1 MRVELKQIICS
12 TDFSDFSNYAIPYA
26 TALAREFK
34 SKLYF
39 CHVIDLSSAAVYG
52 EAVLALEEQQ
62 KRMVAYARE
71 ELSALMADQEVD
83 WEPLISVGNPAHE
96 IGRLAQEKGVD
107 LTIAASHGRSGLK
120 RLILGSVTER
130 LMRVLPC
137 PLLIVRSPDRGFLKP
152 SERQVKLKSILVGC
166 DFSTDSTL
174 ALEYGLSLAQEFQ
187 SELHLAHVI
196 EPSVYDNLTKT
207 PQERDEAREDL
218 REQLIEKLADLVP
231 EEARTWCTPVTDLL
245 AGQPE
250 EELIKYAVV
259 HNMDLI
265 VLGIRGQ
272 TLVEALC
279 VGSTTDR
286 VVRKAPCPVL
296 SVRPT
301 TETG

>member
-1 MRVELKQIICS
+1 MRVQLKQIICS

-26 TALAREFK
+26 IALAREFK

-71 ELSALMADQEVD
+71 ELSALMADHDID
-83 WEPLISVGNPAHE
+83 WEPLITVGNPAYE

-130 LMRVLPC
+130 LMRTLPC

-152 SERQVKLKSILVGC
+152 SEQEIKLRSILVGC
-166 DFSTDSTL
+166 DFSPDSTL

-187 SELHLAHVI
+187 SELHLAHVLQ
-196 EPSVYDNLTKT
+196 PPVYENLIKT
-207 PQERDEAREDL
+207 PPEYNEAQQDL
-218 REQLIEKLADLVP
+218 RDQLIEKLTSLVP
-231 EEARTWCTPVTDLL
+231 EEARSWCTPVTNLL
-245 AGQPE
+245 AGQPNE
-250 EELIKYAVV
+250 EIIKYAVV
-259 HNMDLI
+259 HNLDLI
-265 VLGIRGQ
+265 VLGLRGQ

-286 VVRKAPCPVL
+286 VIRRAPCPVL

-301 TETG
+301 TDTV